1 MIHAESLNND
11 KSSIV
16 WHHMGLGGTKCLRKQ
31 LAFGPKV
38 QYFLEL
44 NSKKKKKKN
53 PILEFTVNAYPKKK
67 KMNLQWTECQLCWWP
82 IHMEQLTLS
91 KLA

>member
-1 MIHAESLNND
+1 
-11 KSSIV
+11 
-16 WHHMGLGGTKCLRKQ
+16 MGLGGTKCLRKQ

-44 NSKKKKKKN
+44 NSKKKKKKKN

-67 KMNLQWTECQLCWWP
+67 KR
-82 IHMEQLTLS
+82 IYSEQNVNSAGDPFTWS
-91 KLA
+91 N

>member
-1 MIHAESLNND
+1 MIHAESLTND

-44 NSKKKKKKN
+44 NSKKKKKKKKSN
-53 PILEFTVNAYPKKK
+53 SRIYSERISKKRIYSEQNVNSAGDPFTWSN
-67 KMNLQWTECQLCWWP
+67 
-82 IHMEQLTLS
+82 
-91 KLA
+91 

>member
-1 MIHAESLNND
+1 
-11 KSSIV
+11 
-16 WHHMGLGGTKCLRKQ
+16 MGLGGTKCLRKQ

-44 NSKKKKKKN
+44 NSKKKKKKKKKN

-67 KMNLQWTECQLCWWP
+67 KKR
-82 IHMEQLTLS
+82 IYSEQNVNSAGDPFTWS
-91 KLA
+91 N

>member
-44 NSKKKKKKN
+44 NSKKKKKKKSN
-53 PILEFTVNAYPKKK
+53 SRIYSERISKKKKKEFTVNR
-67 KMNLQWTECQLCWWP
+67 MS
-82 IHMEQLTLS
+82 TLLVTHS
-91 KLA
+91 HGAINVE

>member
-1 MIHAESLNND
+1 
-11 KSSIV
+11 
-16 WHHMGLGGTKCLRKQ
+16 MGLGGTKCLRKQ

-44 NSKKKKKKN
+44 NSKKKKKKKKKI

-67 KMNLQWTECQLCWWP
+67 KKNLQ
-82 IHMEQLTLS
+82 
-91 KLA
+91 